1 MQLVSF
7 VRLLRSKKKS
17 PPRRRRQR
25 KQRTRLPSLPLRLP
39 LLKHRLHRPP
49 PLLRPPLRLSF
60 KHQRLKH
67 QLLSLRLLPH
77 QLLL

>member
-1 MQLVSF
+1 

-39 LLKHRLHRPP
+39 LLKHRL
-49 PLLRPPLRLSF
+49 
-60 KHQRLKH
+60 
-67 QLLSLRLLPH
+67 LSLRFLPH